1 MSFYV
6 ILPSNTAV
14 DGNRTNSFRVR
25 LPRKLEFRSEWSVG
39 LAVFAYPRSWPS
51 LGASGE
57 QEFIRIQWKTL
68 VNKRQTLFKLPI
80 TRLNKPENLISIIN
94 AVMRQHCDNMIGK
107 ISSLLTHLRKHF
119 DSMREKILA
128 LWEENHIRKARE
140 VNGPDMEV
148 FSASPAKTDNPEEVN
163 ENLKKERESFILN
176 AYQQT
181 FSLEYFSE
189 QELEL
194 LRSVAE
200 NPDILGTPDDALK
213 VQNFYRDKMLKC
225 FRIDFIDEIQR
236 FSLTVDDALIEK
248 IELSER
254 LSFIMGFPDRKY
266 SFPGESTHVENLLSW
281 NAKFIPDL
289 SGGISALYVYA
300 PGLIEPV
307 IVGNC
312 SAPLLRVAI
321 VRGKPDDFIE
331 DAYVPVQYHRLLAKE
346 LSDVQIE
353 ICDPNGHPMPFQ
365 YGSCILTLHFK
376 KNPYF

>member
-68 VNKRQTLFKLPI
+68 VNKRQTLLKLPI

-94 AVMRQHCDNMIGK
+94 VVMRQHCDNMIGK

-163 ENLKKERESFILN
+163 
-176 AYQQT
+176 
-181 FSLEYFSE
+181 
-189 QELEL
+189 
-194 LRSVAE
+194 
-200 NPDILGTPDDALK
+200 
-213 VQNFYRDKMLKC
+213 
-225 FRIDFIDEIQR
+225 
-236 FSLTVDDALIEK
+236 
-248 IELSER
+248 
-254 LSFIMGFPDRKY
+254 
-266 SFPGESTHVENLLSW
+266 
-281 NAKFIPDL
+281 
-289 SGGISALYVYA
+289 
-300 PGLIEPV
+300 
-307 IVGNC
+307 
-312 SAPLLRVAI
+312 
-321 VRGKPDDFIE
+321 
-331 DAYVPVQYHRLLAKE
+331 
-346 LSDVQIE
+346 
-353 ICDPNGHPMPFQ
+353 
-365 YGSCILTLHFK
+365 
-376 KNPYF
+376 